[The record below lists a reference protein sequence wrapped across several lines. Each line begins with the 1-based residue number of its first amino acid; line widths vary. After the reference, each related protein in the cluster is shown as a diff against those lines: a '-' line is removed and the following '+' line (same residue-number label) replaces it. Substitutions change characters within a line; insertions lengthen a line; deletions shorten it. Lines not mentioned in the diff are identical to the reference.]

1 MVLILVYWLVLVS
14 VLAMITVMVSTMV
27 INTVT
32 VGECVR
38 IDDGYSDGDS
48 VVVLI
53 M

>member
-14 VLAMITVMVSTMV
+14 VLAMITVTVSTMV

>member
-14 VLAMITVMVSTMV
+14 VLAMITVTVSTIV

-32 VGECVR
+32 FGKCVH
-38 IDDGYSDGDS
+38 IDDGDSDGDS